1 MVQNGVIS
9 QKEIYRQVAHLHAA
23 NLDQGFLATMGVGFL
38 SELYRAIDQCP
49 QSVLIVKC
57 EQGKVV
63 GFVSG
68 VAAPMSVVYSRL
80 MRRFLIWSMPLFPV
94 LVSPARMS
102 RVVETLRYAKSE
114 SPHHDFPTPEL
125 LSIVVAPSCRGK
137 GIAESMY
144 ADLNDYFRQMQ
155 VFQFKIVVGEK
166 LLAAQ
171 KFYVRMG
178 AQPLAEMELH
188 QGTKSVVYV
197 QTVTQ

>member
-1 MVQNGVIS
+1 MVQNGVIN

-38 SELYRAIDQCP
+38 AELYRAIDKCP

-68 VAAPMSVVYSRL
+68 VAAPMSVVYRRL

-102 RVVETLRYAKSE
+102 RVAEILRYAKSE
-114 SPHHDFPTPEL
+114 SPHRDLPTPEL
-125 LSIVVAPSCRGK
+125 LSIVVAPNCRGK
-137 GIAESMY
+137 GLAESMY
-144 ADLNDYFRQMQ
+144 ADLIDYFRQMQ
-155 VFQFKIVVGEK
+155 VAQFKIVVGEK
-166 LLAAQ
+166 LLPAQ
-171 KFYVRMG
+171 KFYVCMG

-188 QGTKSVVYV
+188 QGVKSVVYV
-197 QTVTQ
+197 QSVTQ

>member
-1 MVQNGVIS
+1 MVQDGVIS
-9 QKEIYRQVAHLHAA
+9 QNEIYRQVAHLHAA

-38 SELYRAIDQCP
+38 TELYRAIDKCP

-57 EQGKVV
+57 EQGKVI

-68 VAAPMSVVYSRL
+68 VAAPMFVVYRRL
-80 MRRFLIWSMPLFPV
+80 MRRFLIWSIPLFPV

-102 RVVETLRYAKSE
+102 RVAEILRYAKSE
-114 SPHHDFPTPEL
+114 SPHHDLPIPEL
-125 LSIVVAPSCRGK
+125 LSIVVAPNCRGK

-144 ADLNDYFRQMQ
+144 ADLIEYFRQMQ
-155 VFQFKIVVGEK
+155 VAQFKIVVGEK
-166 LLAAQ
+166 LLPAQ

-197 QTVTQ
+197 QTVTK

>member
-9 QKEIYRQVAHLHAA
+9 QKEIYRQVAHLHVA

-38 SELYRAIDQCP
+38 AELYRAIDKCP

-68 VAAPMSVVYSRL
+68 LAAPMSVVYRRL

-94 LVSPARMS
+94 LGSPARMS
-102 RVVETLRYAKSE
+102 RVVEILRYAKSE
-114 SPHHDFPTPEL
+114 SPHLDLPTPEL
-125 LSIVVAPSCRGK
+125 LSIVVASDCRGK
-137 GIAESMY
+137 GVAESMY
-144 ADLNDYFRQMQ
+144 ADLIDYFRQVQ
-155 VFQFKIVVGEK
+155 VAKFKIVVGEK
-166 LLAAQ
+166 LLPAQ
-171 KFYVRMG
+171 RFYDRMG
-178 AQPLAEMELH
+178 ALPLAEMELH
-188 QGTKSVVYV
+188 QGAKSVVYV